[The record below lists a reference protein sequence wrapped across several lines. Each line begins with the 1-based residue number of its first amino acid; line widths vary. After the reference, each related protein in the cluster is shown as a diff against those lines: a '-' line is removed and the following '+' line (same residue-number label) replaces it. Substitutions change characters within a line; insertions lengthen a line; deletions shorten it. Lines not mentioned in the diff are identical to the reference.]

1 MPQSIMHNAQHV
13 KSGFSTVTVDTN
25 STEIVS
31 PSPDRVLLIICPPST
46 GTLTIS
52 IGTSVV
58 AGEGMNLQVSD
69 SPMVITAEQMKDLS
83 FRGWKGIMDAGSA
96 TIGVFEGIYYPHDD
110 GYD

>member
-1 MPQSIMHNAQHV
+1 MEALHYAQHV
-13 KSGFSTVTVDTN
+13 KTGFRTVSVSTA
-25 STEIVS
+25 SIELCS
-31 PSPDRVLLIICPPST
+31 PSPDRVLLVICPPST

-96 TIGVFEGIYYPHDD
+96 TIGVFEGIYYPHDE